1 MILVECLY
9 TSHEGE
15 KDDILRQQQ
24 ALCCRVSREYGW
36 VVCREV
42 FEPLLLSKSDMK
54 DRPGVQSILDDVRNR
69 RFDLLMVASM
79 DRISLFVEEIKDFL
93 AEMDLNGIA
102 LFNAG
107 ANRLTLANGQTQE
120 HFTTQQIIPEE
131 ENDECAMSLP
141 E

>member
-15 KDDILRQQQ
+15 KDDILRQQ

-42 FEPLLLSKSDMK
+42 FEPLLLSKSEMK

-69 RFDLLMVASM
+69 RFDLLMIASM
-79 DRISLFVEEIKDFL
+79 DRISFYVEEIKDFL

-107 ANRLTLANGQTQE
+107 ANRLTLASGQTQE

-131 ENDECAMSLP
+131 ENDECAMSLS

>member
-9 TSHEGE
+9 TSNEVE
-15 KDDILRQQQ
+15 EETILRQQQ

-79 DRISLFVEEIKDFL
+79 DRISFFVEEIKDFL

-107 ANRLTLANGQTQE
+107 ANRLTLANGQSQK